1 MPEHSAKTSSAAI
14 PTDAAEEIRRL
25 AHNLSN
31 ALEVILQA
39 SYLLQMSN
47 LDDNAK
53 KWAVM
58 VDQGSQQ
65 AAEINRQLR
74 EFIRSRTA

>member
-1 MPEHSAKTSSAAI
+1 MPENPPKI
-14 PTDAAEEIRRL
+14 PTAKIPHDAAEEIRRL

-31 ALEVILQA
+31 ALEVILQS

-74 EFIRSRTA
+74 EFIRAHSA

>member
-1 MPEHSAKTSSAAI
+1 MPENSAKPSAANI
-14 PTDAAEEIRRL
+14 PSEAAEEIRRL

-31 ALEVILQA
+31 ALEVILQS

-53 KWAVM
+53 KWATM

-74 EFIRSRTA
+74 EFIRSHTA

>member
-1 MPEHSAKTSSAAI
+1 MPESSAKI
-14 PTDAAEEIRRL
+14 PATKIPQDAAEEIRRL

-31 ALEVILQA
+31 ALEVILQS

-53 KWAVM
+53 KWATM
-58 VDQGSQQ
+58 VDQGTQQ

-74 EFIRSRTA
+74 EFIRSHTA

>member
-1 MPEHSAKTSSAAI
+1 MPETPAKI
-14 PTDAAEEIRRL
+14 PQDSAEEIRRL

-53 KWAVM
+53 KWATM
-58 VDQGSQQ
+58 VDQGTQQ

-74 EFIRSRTA
+74 EFIRSRSVN

>member
-1 MPEHSAKTSSAAI
+1 MA
-14 PTDAAEEIRRL
+14 DATPKIAGETGAEIRRL
-25 AHNLSN
+25 AHDLSN
-31 ALEVILQA
+31 ALEIILQA

-53 KWAVM
+53 KWATM

-74 EFIRSRTA
+74 EFVRSHTS